1 MSILLDFAIEAVIR
15 FFSKT
20 PWFFKV
26 LQVLTALVA
35 IITGLPEFLA
45 SVGVDLPA
53 AWEAVSSKIISVAA
67 LIGTIVA
74 QFTTTIQ
81 VKEAE
86 KLKD

>member
-26 LQVLTALVA
+26 IQVITVIVA
-35 IITGLPEFLA
+35 VITGLPEFLFSA
-45 SVGVDLPA
+45 GVDLPD
-53 AWEAVSSKIISVAA
+53 AWDAVSSKIISVAA
-67 LIGTIVA
+67 VIGTIVA

-81 VKEAE
+81 VKESE
-86 KLKD
+86 NLKD